1 MQIGF
6 ILDILILFGLLGGI
20 LLGLRRGLA
29 KMLLSTLMLFLA
41 TVFAALLYYPLI
53 NLFAGLGGGAAS
65 QRTGAAIVFF
75 GLLVVF
81 YAVLEYA
88 LHRNYPHMKIRAL
101 GNADNILGAIV
112 GIVWA
117 VLGMSLIVLIASY
130 SAATVGGQASLVND
144 MVSTS
149 ALTTL
154 LRKFFKLPVSA
165 IRLLFPTG
173 LPEVLAFFAL

>member
-29 KMLLSTLMLFLA
+29 KMLLSTLMLFFA
-41 TVFAALLYYPLI
+41 TLFAALLYNPL
-53 NLFAGLGGGAAS
+53 LSVFADLGGGATS

-75 GLLVVF
+75 FLLVVF

-88 LHRNYPHMKIRAL
+88 LHRNYPHMKFKAL
-101 GNADNILGAIV
+101 GNVDNILGAVV

-117 VLGMSLIVLIASY
+117 VLGMCLLLVIISY
-130 SAATVGGQASLVND
+130 TAATVGGQAQLVND
-144 MVSTS
+144 MVATS
-149 ALTTL
+149 ALTKL
-154 LRKFFKLPVSA
+154 LRQFFKLPLSV
-165 IRLLFPTG
+165 IKLLFPG
-173 LPEVLAFFAL
+173 GVPEVLAYFAL